1 MRFVGLI
8 KQVYDPAEIKPQNQ
22 GPELKLEGVPRILNP
37 FDEFVI
43 EECLQW
49 KEKLGGEVVIITMGD
64 DQATEV
70 LRTALAM
77 GVDQVYHI
85 MDPAF
90 KGADTLLT
98 SHILAKA
105 IEKIGGADLIIAGK
119 LALGGDTAHVGP
131 QVAAFLDIPVLTYVS
146 KVRELSDGD
155 KKIVVERLLEGGKE
169 VVSSTL
175 PALITVVKD
184 INKPRYP
191 SLMGLRK
198 AAKVPIPVL
207 TKADL
212 ALDESI
218 VSKESMVK
226 VSPPPP
232 RAGGEILQG
241 TTEEVVNQLLERLF
255 AQKIF

>member
-22 GPELKLEGVPRILNP
+22 GPDLKLDGVPKILNP

-64 DQATEV
+64 ENAQEV

-77 GVDQVYHI
+77 GADQVYHI
-85 MDPAF
+85 MDIAF
-90 KGADTLLT
+90 KGCDTLVT
-98 SHILAKA
+98 SEALAKA
-105 IEKIGGADLIIAGK
+105 IEKIGGADLIVAGK
-119 LALGGDTAHVGP
+119 LALGGDTAHIGP

-146 KVRELSDGD
+146 KVREINPND
-155 KKIVVERLLEGGKE
+155 KRIVVERLLEGGKE
-169 VVSSTL
+169 VLSAGL
-175 PALITVVKD
+175 PSLITVVKD

-191 SLMGLRK
+191 SLIGLRK
-198 AAKVPIPVL
+198 ASKVPIPVF

-212 ALDESI
+212 GMGDI
-218 VSKESMVK
+218 VSAEAMVK

-232 RAGGEILQG
+232 RQAGEMLSGSTDEMVSALIDK
-241 TTEEVVNQLLERLF
+241 LF
-255 AQKIF
+255 SQKVF